1 MPEAVRLKH
10 SGGSSGGP
18 VLYRRAVPPIVHALR
33 RRKTN
38 LSINEK
44 PTAIARILAE
54 APLVT
59 ITGAVV
65 FDVPDTA
72 SLLEGFPEAERHD
85 QLRRIMELGTQV
97 NGAITTSS
105 TLRMVEAQISGMTRE
120 LTTKLAAALVKDR
133 ETSMKLVRE
142 LLDDHR
148 GKVSTS
154 LTRYLDPESQA
165 SLPVAMGKIF
175 DKAGEALLKRVE
187 TLLSEG
193 DDSALGRLA
202 ERFTKELDAATAT
215 IIEQMAARHALTTKS
230 ALAGRTYEDVVE
242 ERLTA
247 LARPLGDQ
255 ITRCGDALGL
265 TRRKNGDIVIT
276 VSPEAVNGR
285 TDIRIIAEAKHRS
298 DNAQVFSAND
308 IKDSLGHARRNR
320 GAAAGLFITET
331 AALLPLGI
339 GFHEYGGSNIAVT
352 YNPAGDDT
360 ALAVAYRLLR
370 LALVQD
376 ARGAA
381 GEQVDREA
389 HKRIVADI
397 RSALT
402 KLETVRTQ
410 HQAAINSINRA
421 STAVTE
427 LNDSV
432 LRGLRQLDELTE
444 P

>member
-1 MPEAVRLKH
+1 M
-10 SGGSSGGP
+10 S
-18 VLYRRAVPPIVHALR
+18 
-33 RRKTN
+33 
-38 LSINEK
+38 
-44 PTAIARILAE
+44 
-54 APLVT
+54 

-72 SLLEGFPEAERHD
+72 SFLEGFPEAERHD

-105 TLRMVEAQISGMTRE
+105 TLRMVEAQISGMTQE

-165 SLPVAMGKIF
+165 SIPVAVAKVF
-175 DKAGEALLKRVE
+175 DKAGEALMKRVE
-187 TLLSEG
+187 TMLSEG

-202 ERFTKELDAATAT
+202 ERFTKELNTATAT
-215 IIEQMAARHALTTKS
+215 IIEQMAARHALATKS
-230 ALAGRTYEDVVE
+230 ALAGRPYEDIVE

-247 LARPLGDQ
+247 MARPLGDQ
-255 ITRCGDALGL
+255 VTRCGDTPGL
-265 TRRKNGDIVIT
+265 VRRKNGDILIT
-276 VSPEAVNGR
+276 ISPEAVNGR
-285 TDIRIIAEAKHRS
+285 TDVRIVAEAKHRS
-298 DNAQVFSAND
+298 DTAQVFSPND
-308 IKDSLGHARRNR
+308 IKDSLTLALRNR
-320 GAAAGLFITET
+320 GAGAGLFITE
-331 AALLPLGI
+331 AATLMPLGI
-339 GFHEYGGSNIAVT
+339 GFHEYGGSSIAVA
-352 YNPAGDDT
+352 YDPDGDDT

-370 LALVQD
+370 LALIQD
-376 ARGAA
+376 TRGAA
-381 GEQVDREA
+381 GEQIDREA

-397 RSALT
+397 RAALT

-421 STAVTE
+421 STAATE

-432 LRGLRQLDELTE
+432 LRGLRQLDELME
-444 P
+444 A